1 MQWGQG
7 QGQRVL
13 VLVLQLNCDQIRCP
27 NPGLHAERSLVLQC
41 GLNQPPVWKRAGAST
56 ILLCILEDS
65 QINIFPTASG
75 IFETESV
82 NRSVESTL
90 YDPTDCSSPGSFV
103 HGILQAR
110 ILEWAAISFS
120 RDLPNKGLPHC
131 RQILYHLSHLGSPSG
146 VCTSQQINGTAQFI
160 MKYPFIETSLA
171 VQW

>member
-1 MQWGQG
+1 M
-7 QGQRVL
+7 
-13 VLVLQLNCDQIRCP
+13 LVLQLNCDQIRCP

-90 YDPTDCSSPGSFV
+90 YDPTDCSSPGSSV

-120 RDLPNKGLPHC
+120 RDLHDPGIKTA
-131 RQILYHLSHLGSPSG
+131 SP
-146 VCTSQQINGTAQFI
+146 V
-160 MKYPFIETSLA
+160 
-171 VQW
+171 